1 MHIAT
6 VSRVAS
12 TIFVL
17 ALALGANSGAV
28 AQTPAPAANGK
39 GPDILGIRTG
49 MSPEEAYAML
59 KNIDPAKRVTVGQVP
74 IPPLLGDKAAV
85 YGMAPENLNGGSINE
100 NVQAYITLPPNPQQV
115 WRVHRQLS
123 NSIHTTGVQLV
134 ASLREKYG
142 QEYYLGPGAVPGA
155 IIWLYDQQGRSANGT
170 RPPMT
175 LKNCVFSYMQASGIW
190 SFPGGAQFILP
201 GVLPGTVVNGPV
213 QISALLDPTKN
224 PPCLGLVM
232 VRAEI
237 SGGVLS
243 TGVYNYNL
251 DVTLT
256 DYTIQNNSAYAL
268 NVFLES
274 GVAKKQQQDL
284 DKAKAQ
290 SGPKL

>member
-1 MHIAT
+1 MRTPT
-6 VSRVAS
+6 VRSVAS
-12 TIFVL
+12 IVFVL
-17 ALALGANSGAV
+17 ALVLGANSNAV
-28 AQTPAPAANGK
+28 AQTPAAAAGGK
-39 GPDILGIRTG
+39 GPDVLGVRTG
-49 MSPEEAYAML
+49 MSPQEVYEVL

-85 YGMAPENLNGGSINE
+85 YGMAPENLNSSITE

-123 NSIHTTGVQLV
+123 NSIHTTGEQLV

-142 QEYYLGPGAVPGA
+142 QEYYLGPGAVPGV

-170 RPPMT
+170 RPAMT

-190 SFPGGAQFILP
+190 NFPGGVQFVLP
-201 GVLPGTVVNGPV
+201 GVLPGMVVNSPV
-213 QISALLDPTKN
+213 QISTLLDPTKN
-224 PPCLGLVM
+224 PPCPGLVM

-237 SGGVLS
+237 NGGVLS

-268 NVFLES
+268 NVFLENLS
-274 GVAKKQQQDL
+274 AKKQQQDL

>member
-1 MHIAT
+1 MRT
-6 VSRVAS
+6 PTERSVAS
-12 TIFVL
+12 IVFVL
-17 ALALGANSGAV
+17 ALVLGANSNAV
-28 AQTPAPAANGK
+28 AQTPAAGGK
-39 GPDILGIRTG
+39 GPDVLGVRTG
-49 MSPEEAYAML
+49 MSPQEVYEVL

-85 YGMAPENLNGGSINE
+85 YGMAPENLNSSITE

-123 NSIHTTGVQLV
+123 NSIHTTGEQLV

-142 QEYYLGPGAVPGA
+142 QEYYLGPGAVPGV

-170 RPPMT
+170 RPAMT

-190 SFPGGAQFILP
+190 NFPGGVQFVLP
-201 GVLPGTVVNGPV
+201 GVLPGMVVNSPV
-213 QISALLDPTKN
+213 QISTLLDPTKN
-224 PPCLGLVM
+224 PPCPGLVM

-237 SGGVLS
+237 NGGVLS

-268 NVFLES
+268 NVFLENLS
-274 GVAKKQQQDL
+274 AKKQQQDL